1 MGHQN
6 VKHAACA
13 ALRFGQERPQCDQ
26 SALRRFVGDGGA
38 AVGPLKGGA
47 RELQPVAKNDAID
60 RSRKRLASFKSD
72 AASNPSGLKT
82 GDADLGSR
90 PGLAFSERRGSVPD
104 SDTLNLQCQGTL
116 PRSQAYR
123 LEVSTP
129 ETSPD

>member
-13 ALRFGQERPQCDQ
+13 TLRFGQERPQCDQ

-60 RSRKRLASFKSD
+60 RSRKR
-72 AASNPSGLKT
+72 
-82 GDADLGSR
+82 
-90 PGLAFSERRGSVPD
+90 FSQLQVRRRIQSVGTQNRRRGFGVP
-104 SDTLNLQCQGTL
+104 TRAGFFGT
-116 PRSQAYR
+116 PGFGTR
-123 LEVSTP
+123 L
-129 ETSPD
+129 

>member
-1 MGHQN
+1 MRHQN

-13 ALRFGQERPQCDQ
+13 TLRFGQERPQCDQ

-72 AASNPSGLKT
+72 AASNPSGRGFGVPT
-82 GDADLGSR
+82 RAGFFGMLG
-90 PGLAFSERRGSVPD
+90 F
-104 SDTLNLQCQGTL
+104 GT
-116 PRSQAYR
+116 R
-123 LEVSTP
+123 L
-129 ETSPD
+129 